1 MPNVTRNAV
10 DKIKLFR
17 TAWSDGAPEVSF
29 AGMTFA
35 QFEEATRPATDLQ
48 SEIELLEMETR
59 RKKSNRDEVNQSALE
74 MMELVV
80 NSVRGTPGFGATSA
94 LYRNLGYIRKQ
105 DRSTGKTNKSPK
117 PTVAATAK

>member
-35 QFEEATRPATDLQ
+35 QFEAATSPATDLQ
-48 SEIELLEMETR
+48 DEIETLEMETR
-59 RKKSNRDEVNQSALE
+59 RKKSNRDDMNQSALE
-74 MMELVV
+74 LMELVV

-105 DRSTGKTNKSPK
+105 DRSTGKTNKNPK
-117 PTVAATAK
+117 PTVTATPA